1 MNEEEIK
8 ARAERF
14 MDTFGDFLDK
24 YEKANTEWMRIGLL
38 QILYGARENL
48 KRVIEDP
55 EEKEITWETPVTELR
70 YPVQADWEKVEP
82 LYFRL
87 TSADLE
93 DPERLQ
99 EAFVKGFLTV
109 KEVYILR
116 QLTREILIILKGGKA
131 YYKVPLSLDKKLDK
145 LPKLGRARRIERIL
159 KPVTKR
165 ARFAYDLPPVGK
177 KQAKAYLAFQINP
190 CVLNVDEKLAYYPIV
205 IGIAFRGIR
214 VQDIAPE
221 TRTEFLKALLQGTE
235 EAIPK
240 EDLGFLKA
248 PRPEPT
254 ARPVTKEAPL
264 VKVGLHAELQK
275 FGHRPDPRQ
284 PGLFDRFLDETKKEI
299 EKRDVDVIGI
309 DITPAQEQA
318 LFGLQTLL
326 TRTNYK
332 GNLPGEMIDDRGFKF
347 KGHLPALEFTPAQY
361 LEACGLKKSLT
372 GRGKE
377 EYDGKDRA
385 EALQALVDLA
395 RKQVLFVYK
404 KEYRVENPATKKREL
419 RIDRVETI
427 DTLIKII
434 RGWEA
439 LTKKEDVTLDRGSST
454 EATDDKLKA
463 IAIKPAPI
471 LVQDRDSYFVLKPA
485 NYLQE
490 ISMKY
495 PWPNRPSKF
504 TIRLINWLIAQA
516 ELKRRKRQPLVIEEN
531 IEEIAYHL
539 RMGAWIDTGQK
550 ARIRQIIT
558 KGYKIAQEL
567 GYLLSYGTVRGQ
579 TKDLERL
586 ELNPEKFN
594 RVRETAVA
602 LDQAEDKEIVH

>member
-1 MNEEEIK
+1 MNEEEVK
-8 ARAERF
+8 ARAQRF

-24 YEKANTEWMRIGLL
+24 YEEANPEWMRIGLL
-38 QILYGARENL
+38 QILYGAIENL

-55 EEKEITWETPVTELR
+55 EEKEITWEAPLTELR
-70 YPVQADWEKVEP
+70 YDVQADWEKVEP

-99 EAFVKGFLTV
+99 KAFVKGFMTV

-116 QLTREILIILKGGKA
+116 QLTREILVILKGGKVF
-131 YYKVPLSLDKKLDK
+131 YKVPLSLDKKLDK
-145 LPKLGRARRIERIL
+145 LPKKDRTRRIERIL
-159 KPVTKR
+159 KPVTKITK
-165 ARFAYDLPPVGK
+165 FAYDLPPVGK
-177 KQAKAYLAFQINP
+177 KRARVYLAFQFNP
-190 CVLNVDEKLAYYPIV
+190 CVLNVDEKRAYFPII
-205 IGIAFRGIR
+205 IGLDFRGIR
-214 VQDIAPE
+214 PEDIDAE
-221 TRTEFLKALLQGTE
+221 TRAEFLKALLQGAE

-240 EDLGFLKA
+240 EDLDFLKR
-248 PRPEPT
+248 PRPEPE
-254 ARPVTKEAPL
+254 ARPVTKETPL
-264 VKVGLHAELQK
+264 VKAGLHTELQK
-275 FGHRPDPRQ
+275 FGHKPDPRQ
-284 PGLFDRFLDETKKEI
+284 PGLFDRLLDETKKEI

-318 LFGLQTLL
+318 LFGLQALL

-361 LEACGLKKSLT
+361 LEACGLKKRLT

-395 RKQVLFVYK
+395 KKLFLFVYK
-404 KEYRVENPATKKREL
+404 REYWVENPLTKKKEL
-419 RIDRVETI
+419 RIDRIETI
-427 DTLIKII
+427 APLIKII

-439 LTKKEDVTLDRGSST
+439 LTKKEDALLDKGT
-454 EATDDKLKA
+454 HTGATDEKLKA
-463 IAIKPAPI
+463 IAIEPAPI
-471 LVQDRDSYFVLKPA
+471 IVQDKDSYFVLKPA

-495 PWPNRPSKF
+495 PWPHRPSKF
-504 TIRLINWLIAQA
+504 TLGLINWLIAQA
-516 ELKRRKRQPLVIEEN
+516 ELKRRHRQPLIIEQSLET
-531 IEEIAYHL
+531 IAYAL
-539 RMGAWIDTGQK
+539 RMDAWIKTRQLK
-550 ARIRQIIT
+550 RIKQILT

-586 ELNPEKFN
+586 ELNPEKFS
-594 RVRETAVA
+594 RARGTMGDPGQVE
-602 LDQAEDKEIVH
+602 DQEIVH